1 MKPEEIEKGI
11 RFVLAETV
19 AHVSDSVVS
28 KTLMKKPT
36 GMIGIFSVDSG
47 KALAESTSPF
57 DTFVQVIEGAAEVI
71 IETRA
76 TTVEAGQAIIIPA
89 HARRSIAANVR
100 FKILLIVIKSGY
112 EEVII

>member
-1 MKPEEIEKGI
+1 MKTDETEKGV
-11 RFVLAETV
+11 RFVLTETV
-19 AHVSDSVVS
+19 GHVPDSVVS
-28 KTLMKKPT
+28 KTLLKKAT
-36 GMIGIFSVDSG
+36 GMIGVFSVDSG
-47 KALAESTSPF
+47 KALAESTFPF

-89 HARRSIAANVR
+89 HARSSIAANVR